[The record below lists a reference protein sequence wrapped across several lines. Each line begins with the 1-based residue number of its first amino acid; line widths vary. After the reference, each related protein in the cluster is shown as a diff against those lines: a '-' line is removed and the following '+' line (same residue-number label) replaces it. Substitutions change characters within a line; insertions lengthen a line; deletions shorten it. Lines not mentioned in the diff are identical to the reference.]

1 MCLLCSVSS
10 NLIYHTFV
18 LLIFVACVLV
28 AALTAENAA
37 EKTRHESDLA
47 EDRAAAIQ
55 KATIGATVLTV
66 AVLFRKL
73 VFKL

>member
-1 MCLLCSVSS
+1 M
-10 NLIYHTFV
+10 
-18 LLIFVACVLV
+18 LV
-28 AALTAENAA
+28 AVLTAEEAA
-37 EKTRHESDLA
+37 EKARHESDLA
-47 EDRAAAIQ
+47 EDRAAAIH